1 MTKVRLADFVI
12 DWLVK
17 KGVTDMFLVSG
28 GGIMHLVDAV
38 GKNRRM
44 NYLSTHHEQACSV
57 AAESWA
63 RINNKPGVCLVT
75 TGPGATNA
83 LTGVAGA
90 YMDSIPMIAISG
102 QVRSDILADYSKQRQ
117 IGPQEGNTVAT
128 VEHNT
133 KYAKLIMD
141 PQEILFELEKAHY
154 IAMSGRPGPVWLDIP
169 LNIQGMQIQTTKLK
183 KFVKPKIVRAKR
195 LKIQV
200 AKVVELLKKSKR
212 PIMVLGGGV
221 RSAGACGPILDT
233 FINKI
238 GAPIVTPY
246 SGLDLIAEKHPL
258 SMGRFGPVG
267 QRRANFAL
275 QNSDLLLSIG
285 TGLSIAAIGFNFPGF
300 APKAKKVMVNI
311 DPGELS
317 KPTISV
323 DLRIESDAKEFMR
336 EMLKQLGKTKLKYDK
351 RWPIACAHWKKKY
364 KTIIPEFYAK
374 KNYVNPYV
382 FFDKLSEIV
391 TPKDTV
397 VTGNSLDAVCMLQ
410 SLKVQKNQRAFTN
423 SNWGAMGWC
432 LPGSIGAAVGSKHRT
447 ILVTGDGS
455 IQFNIHELGTIS
467 HYKLPIKIFIINN
480 DGYESIR
487 TTQETHFAGNYVGSN
502 VGSGVTNPD
511 FKYLAKAYGITYLTM
526 KKNSEIVNITKKAL
540 NLKGPV
546 IVEMKVDPEQH
557 RVPRVS
563 SFKRPDG
570 TMESRPLED
579 MWPFLSREEV
589 KENMS
594 MFEGEDK

>member
-1 MTKVRLADFVI
+1 MAKVRLADFVV

-17 KGVTDMFLVSG
+17 KGIADMFLVSG

-44 NYLSTHHEQACSV
+44 NYLSTHHEQACAV

-90 YMDSIPMIAISG
+90 YMDSIPMLVISG

-117 IGPQEGNTVAT
+117 IGPQEGNTVPT

-133 KYAKLIMD
+133 KYAKLVLD
-141 PQEILFELEKAHY
+141 PKEILYELDKSYY

-169 LNIQGMQIQTTKLK
+169 LNIQATTIDTSTLK
-183 KFVKPKIVRAKR
+183 KFVIPKARANKNMV
-195 LKIQV
+195 KQV
-200 AKVVELLKKSKR
+200 ATVITLLQKAKR
-212 PIMVLGGGV
+212 PILVLGGGV
-221 RSAGACGPILDT
+221 RSSGITTAALET
-233 FINKI
+233 FINRL
-238 GAPIVTPY
+238 GAPVVAPY

-275 QNSDLLLSIG
+275 QNSDLMISIG
-285 TGLSIAAIGFNFPGF
+285 TGLSIAAIGFNFAGF

-323 DLRIESDAKEFMR
+323 DLGIEADAKDFMR
-336 EMLKQLGKTKLKYDK
+336 EMLRQLGKTKLNYDQ
-351 RWPIACAHWKKKY
+351 RWSLACAYWKKKY
-364 KTIIPEFYAK
+364 KTTIPEFYEK

-382 FFDKLSEIV
+382 LFDKLSEIV
-391 TPKDTV
+391 TQKDV
-397 VTGNSLDAVCMLQ
+397 IVTGNSLDAVCMLQ

-432 LPGSIGAAVGSKHRT
+432 LPGSIGAAIGSKKRT

-467 HYKLPIKIFIINN
+467 HYNLPIKIFIVNN

-487 TTQETHFAGNYVGSN
+487 ATQETHFAGNYVGSN
-502 VGSGVTNPD
+502 VSSGVTNPN
-511 FKYLAKAYGITYLTM
+511 FKYLAKAYSIPYLTM
-526 KKNSEIVNITKKAL
+526 KRNNDIEKITKEAL
-540 NLKGPV
+540 RIKGPV
-546 IVEMKVDPEQH
+546 IIDMKVDPEQH

-579 MWPFLSREEV
+579 MWPFLPREEL
-589 KENMS
+589 KANMS
-594 MFEGEDK
+594 MFEDDK